1 VKALLG
7 LAALLGLSYVIADK
21 DLLRE
26 ERERLKPPARRV
38 AGFAVAL
45 GIFVFVIY
53 PYLWGDGKPFN

>member
-1 VKALLG
+1 MKALLG